1 MVAEGEDGTE
11 RQLAFGE
18 CRPEDGVFV
27 VTTVYE
33 AGEGVDVG
41 GQQLSGI
48 LNLQDLYDAELG
60 LDWAEELEEDE
71 GDEVATTDPQG
82 EEEADA
88 GEEEADARGETPR
101 ETSER
106 QAAIREEE
114 AARWR
119 ECMCALEDELQWYRE
134 AFDEAHRQLKLTP
147 PSDAKALLRRL
158 RAIRVRV
165 DVDDESD
172 KRNSKLVPLDE
183 LVSSYPNGEAL
194 PILTSMERTRK
205 AQMAAGATKA
215 VYAERRRERECEQDE
230 ALRRLKEQHEAE
242 LQEQRSRHD
251 KELQSLREWKRVE
264 GIQQRA
270 QAKSRHDQQVAAHAK
285 ELAARAK
292 RTATWHTKRKNV
304 QRALRRAAAARDAA
318 RTLASSSVA
327 DARAAEADNA
337 ALHAELG
344 ESIKVA
350 AQRDYEGKRAPFT
363 FRSILR
369 DLFVRFRSLNSGAAN
384 VRDVSAVYSANI
396 ADDGRDLKLE
406 SGSRR
411 SVLRWEKVVDV
422 LCMLR
427 EGRMLRNALRSAPRT
442 RFWMYTD
449 LSPDARQVEQ
459 CGMGVEYAL
468 PNQPSPAIS
477 PPPSS
482 LPFRSICHPV

>member
-1 MVAEGEDGTE
+1 MVAEDEDGTE

-18 CRPEDGVFV
+18 CRPVDGVFV

-33 AGEGVDVG
+33 AGEGVDVA

-60 LDWAEELEEDE
+60 LDWSEEVEDE
-71 GDEVATTDPQG
+71 EGDDLPGLVYLDEPTDDEPTEEGAETGGDTTS
-82 EEEADA
+82 
-88 GEEEADARGETPR
+88 RVTP
-101 ETSER
+101 EML
-106 QAAIREEE
+106 AAIREEE
-114 AARWR
+114 AGRWR
-119 ECMCALEDELQWYRE
+119 DRMCELEDELQGSRDSL
-134 AFDEAHRQLKLTP
+134 DEAHRELKLTP
-147 PSDAKALLRRL
+147 PSDTEALLRRL
-158 RAIRVRV
+158 RSIRVRV
-165 DVDDESD
+165 DVHDEND
-172 KRNSKLVPLDE
+172 ERKSKLVPLDE
-183 LVSSYPNGEAL
+183 FASSYPPGSKAL
-194 PILTSMERTRK
+194 PILTSMERVRK

-215 VYAERRRERECEQDE
+215 VYAERRDARQWRQDDE
-230 ALRRLKEQHEAE
+230 LRRLKEKHQAE
-242 LQEQRSRHD
+242 LQEQRKRHD
-251 KELQSLREWKRVE
+251 KELQSLREWKRIEV
-264 GIQQRA
+264 IQQRA

-285 ELAARAK
+285 ELAARSK

-304 QRALRRAAAARDAA
+304 QRALRRAAAARDEA
-318 RTLASSSVA
+318 RTLASSSAA

-459 CGMGVEYAL
+459 CGMGVEYV
-468 PNQPSPAIS
+468 QPSNPRLFFLPCHQLSMS
-477 PPPSS
+477 PDP
-482 LPFRSICHPV
+482 